1 MILNAILACDLNNGI
16 GYQNDLPWPRHK
28 EDMKW
33 FRENTT
39 GGIVI
44 MGRKTWESIGSKP
57 LKDRY
62 NIVLTSNPTKTQGT
76 EYVFVTNLERTI
88 DLLKHTKSNVWI
100 IGGKNIYEQFL
111 PQCDKLYLTKFK
123 QEYKCDK
130 FISKELLKP
139 FQKLDYSRN
148 EEDYSFTIW
157 SKIDGIQ

>member
-1 MILNAILACDLNNGI
+1 MILNAILACDINNGI
-16 GYQNDLPWPRHK
+16 GYQNDLPWSRHK

-62 NIVLTSNPTKTQGT
+62 NVVLTSEIKLGSDKVIFINDINVLFDRIK
-76 EYVFVTNLERTI
+76 EMNVTAW
-88 DLLKHTKSNVWI
+88 V
-100 IGGKNIYEQFL
+100 IGGQRIYEQFL

-148 EEDYSFTIW
+148 EEDCSFTIW
-157 SKIDGIQ
+157 SKIDGCI

>member
-1 MILNAILACDLNNGI
+1 MILNAILACDINNGI

-62 NIVLTSNPTKTQGT
+62 NVVLTSEIKLGSDKVIFINDINVLFDRIK
-76 EYVFVTNLERTI
+76 EMNVTAW
-88 DLLKHTKSNVWI
+88 V
-100 IGGKNIYEQFL
+100 IGGQRIYEQFL

-148 EEDYSFTIW
+148 EEDCSFTIW
-157 SKIDGIQ
+157 SKIDGCI